1 MPDPRSYSRP
11 WRLLDTGL
19 RSGAENMSLDSALL
33 TARAEG
39 SSPDTLRFLRFSPPV
54 ALVGYHQAVAEEIR
68 VDYCREAGI
77 DINRRITG
85 GGAIY
90 FDAGQLGWEIICSYQ
105 ALGQGRNMERI
116 TRTLCGAAAQGLR
129 GLGMDALFRPRN
141 DIEVQGRKISGTGGS
156 FDGEC
161 FLFQGTLLIDFNLQN
176 LIKALRI
183 PTEKL
188 NRRELSSAAE
198 RVTSVKEQLGFVPP
212 LGEIQAALVDAFRE
226 TFGITFETCGLT
238 SREEELFTDELAVMR
253 SDSWIYGDR
262 LPSVHQE
269 VLRSIHK
276 EDGGLIRVAA
286 KVDVGRRILRDILI
300 TGDFFVRPRRALYDL
315 EAALR
320 HKKLGDLDE
329 TVHRFFADSSRGL
342 LQLTADDFV
351 RAIRMAVDKV
361 GYTTYGFS
369 MEEANS
375 LTCLHGSMEDILGRC
390 DLLLLPYCAKL
401 PECPLRF
408 SDGCEQCGKC
418 TVGEAWAMGT
428 EAGLRVTTI
437 QNYEHLVEELIREKD
452 SGTRGYIGCC
462 CEAFMVKRQ
471 EAFKKA
477 GLPGLLVDIEN
488 TTCYELRRE
497 QEAYLGTFTSQTHL
511 RLDLL
516 RKILDAVAGARAAGS
531 RSHAAA

>member
-1 MPDPRSYSRP
+1 MKNFTSHARP

-19 RSGAENMSLDSALL
+19 RSGAENMALDNALL

-54 ALVGYHQAVAEEIR
+54 ALVGYHQSVEEEIR
-68 VDYCREAGI
+68 VDYCQEAGI

-105 ALGQGRNMERI
+105 ALGQGRHMERI
-116 TRTLCGAAAQGLR
+116 TQALCGAAAQGLR
-129 GLGMDALFRPRN
+129 RLGVDAWFRPRN
-141 DIEVQGRKISGTGGS
+141 DIEVHGRKISGTGGS

-161 FLFQGTLLIDFNLQN
+161 FLFQGTLLIDFDLEN
-176 LIKALRI
+176 LIKALRV

-198 RVTSVKEQLGFVPP
+198 RVTSVREQLGFAPP
-212 LGEIQAALVDAFRE
+212 LSEIQAVLVSAFRE
-226 TFGITFETCGLT
+226 TFGIAFESGGLT
-238 SREEELFTDELAVMR
+238 LREEALLADELSVIR

-269 VLRSIHK
+269 VLRSIYK

-286 KVDVGRRILRDILI
+286 KVDVSRRILRDVLI
-300 TGDFFVRPRRALYDL
+300 TGDFFIRPQRAVYDL

-320 HKKLGDLDE
+320 HKKVDDLDE
-329 TVHRFFADSSRGL
+329 TVRQFFADRSRSL
-342 LQLTADDFV
+342 LQLTSDDFI
-351 RAIRMAVDKV
+351 RALRMAVDKV
-361 GYTTYGFS
+361 GYTSYGFS

-375 LTCLHGSMEDILGRC
+375 LTCLHGSMAEILGQC

-401 PECPLRF
+401 PECSLRF
-408 SDGCEQCGKC
+408 RDGCEQCGKC
-418 TVGEAWAMGT
+418 TVGEAWTMGT
-428 EAGLRVTTI
+428 EAGLKVTTI
-437 QNYEHLVEELIREKD
+437 QNYEHLVEELIREKE
-452 SGTRGYIGCC
+452 SGTRAYIGCC

-477 GLPGLLVDIEN
+477 GLPSLLVDIEN

-497 QEAYLGTFTSQTHL
+497 QEAYHGSFTNQTHL
-511 RLDLL
+511 RLKLL
-516 RKILDAVAGARAAGS
+516 KKILEAMARARVTGS